1 MSVRIGELAAE
12 AGVTTKTIR
21 YYESIG
27 LLAPPERTP
36 AGYRAYGP
44 DAIDRLVFI
53 RDAQATGLSLTEI
66 QSILELKDAGRST
79 CEHSKALLAR
89 HLDELD
95 AQIDRLT
102 QTRIELLQL
111 SGVAVEL
118 IPLAEGGSAEL
129 RDGKLRLSG
138 EMPTAEAEK
147 ASAERAQQLDPQ
159 AVHGFGSC
167 ATKR

>member
-111 SGVAVEL
+111 SGVAV
-118 IPLAEGGSAEL
+118 G
-129 RDGKLRLSG
+129 
-138 EMPTAEAEK
+138 
-147 ASAERAQQLDPQ
+147 LDPADCNDPQ
-159 AVHGFGSC
+159 RCQVIEAGAVSRQSRHAGG
-167 ATKR
+167 K